1 MNTVHTALN
10 RMVSRVLSFTLT
22 LFFVGVPAQLAAD
35 ELADIVE
42 RIKPVGQV
50 CIQGQNCTA
59 GSGGVVVSPQTP
71 ETVPAPVQEVA
82 VAVEQSTA
90 VANEAVVAVKE
101 VATPVPAVKLAAK
114 YSGRSGAEIYNTTCV
129 MCHASG
135 IAGAP
140 KLGDV
145 AAWAPR
151 VARGMESIMKNATDG
166 LNAMPPRGTCGNCSD
181 DELRVVIQYM
191 LDQSK

>member
-1 MNTVHTALN
+1 MHTVLN
-10 RMVSRVLSFTLT
+10 RMVSRVLYFTLS
-22 LFFVGVPAQLAAD
+22 LFFVGVSAQLAAD
-35 ELADIVE
+35 ELADIVK

-59 GSGGVVVSPQTP
+59 GSGDVAVIPAAP
-71 ETVPAPVQEVA
+71 ELAPAPAPVPEVA
-82 VAVEQSTA
+82 VAVEQTTTA
-90 VANEAVVAVKE
+90 VTETVVAVKE
-101 VATPVPAVKLAAK
+101 MAAPVAAAK
-114 YSGRSGAEIYNTTCV
+114 LMAEYTGRSGAEIYGKACF

-135 IAGAP
+135 MAGAP
-140 KLGDV
+140 KVGDA

-151 VARGMESIMKNATDG
+151 AAMGMDAMMKNAIDG

>member
-1 MNTVHTALN
+1 MHTALN
-10 RMVSRVLSFTLT
+10 RMISRVLYSTLT
-22 LFFVGVPAQLAAD
+22 LFFVGVSAQLAAD
-35 ELADIVE
+35 ELADIVK

-50 CIQGQNCTA
+50 CIQGENCTT
-59 GSGGVVVSPQTP
+59 GSSGVAVTP
-71 ETVPAPVQEVA
+71 ETPKSVPAPVQEVT
-82 VAVEQSTA
+82 VAVEQPA
-90 VANEAVVAVKE
+90 AAANETVVAVKE
-101 VATPVPAVKLAAK
+101 MAAPVPAVKLAAK
-114 YSGRSGAEIYNTTCV
+114 YSGRPGAEIYNTTCV

-140 KLGDV
+140 KVGDA

-151 VARGMESIMKNATDG
+151 AAKGMTTMMKNAIDG

-181 DELRVVIQYM
+181 DELQVVIQYM